1 MDERKTL
8 ELSEPL
14 SDMYARVASQL
25 IINIARHFKDG
36 GALSARSWQIKKLSE
51 LGALTEESA
60 AIIAE
65 GTGRKAE
72 YIREALAKA
81 LNLTAS
87 EVDAQMAAAAFPPTV
102 SVSASP
108 SMAQVLE
115 MFAAQAEVD
124 TNLVNTVMLESTR
137 TRYLQ
142 AVDRAYKTWEA
153 GRIEELT
160 QTDSY
165 ESLDR
170 KLNEVQK
177 IMNAGAGEAVTG
189 AFSYTQAIKDAIG
202 WLAEKGVTGFID
214 IGGHEWSPE
223 AYVSMDIR
231 TTIHNTAIKAQQTRA
246 EEYGVYTFQISSKAA
261 SRPLC
266 APYQGQICSWNR
278 GDRGQVTDLNGKV
291 HDYISIYDTSYG
303 EPAGIFGINCGH
315 FPETFIPGYSIPRY
329 EKLDQ
334 KQLEHN
340 SAEYAQKQEQREI
353 ERSIREAKTRAL
365 AFDAAG
371 NKEGFE
377 KWALKLNEKRMR
389 YREYCINHGVSERTN
404 RLQIYGF
411 DRRLA
416 RKAAAVQRPANNDK
430 QG

>member
-14 SDMYARVASQL
+14 ADMYARVASQL
-25 IINIARHFKDG
+25 IINVARHFKDG
-36 GALSARSWQIKKLSE
+36 GGLSARSWQIKKLSE

-65 GTGRKAE
+65 GTGRKSE
-72 YIREALAKA
+72 YIRDALAAA

-87 EVDAQMAAAAFPPTV
+87 EVDAQMTAAARPPV
-102 SVSASP
+102 GAVSASP

-115 MFAAQAEVD
+115 MFAAQAEDD
-124 TNLVNTVMLESTR
+124 TNLVNTVMLDSTR

-142 AVDRAYKTWEA
+142 AVERVYKSWEE

-160 QTDSY
+160 RTDSF

-170 KLNEVQK
+170 KLGEVQK
-177 IMNAGAGEAVTG
+177 IMNAGAGEAVLG
-189 AFSYTQAIKDAIG
+189 AFSYTQAIRDTIG

-214 IGGHEWSPE
+214 IGGHEGSPE

-246 EEYGVYTFQISSKAA
+246 QEYGVYTFQISSKAVA
-261 SRPLC
+261 RALG
-266 APYQGQICSWNR
+266 APYQGQICSWKR
-278 GDRGQVTDLNGKV
+278 GDRGQVHDLNGKV

-315 FPETFIPGYSIPRY
+315 FPETFIPGYSLARY
-329 EKLDQ
+329 DKPDKAE
-334 KQLEHN
+334 LERN
-340 SAEYAQKQEQREI
+340 SAAYERMQEQREI
-353 ERSIREAKTRAL
+353 ERGIREAKTRVL
-365 AFDAAG
+365 AYDAAG
-371 NKEGFE
+371 SKEGFE
-377 KWALKLNEKRMR
+377 KWALKLNERRMR

-404 RLQIYGF
+404 RIQVYGF
-411 DRRLA
+411 DRRLSQ
-416 RKAAAVQRPANNDK
+416 KAARVERRQTNDK